1 MKDQKKTRSA
11 LKKGDSVIV
20 IAGGNKKKRPLK
32 GQVAKIVGFSAGG
45 ERVLLDG
52 LNLFVRHQKA
62 SGPDKPAGK
71 TTKAQGVHISNVMYY
86 VEKSKTAVRLCHKVL
101 GDGKKV
107 RGYKDPESGE
117 FVQI

>member
-1 MKDQKKTRSA
+1 MKDQKKTKSA

-20 IAGGNKKKRPLK
+20 IAGGNKKKRAIK
-32 GQVAKIVGFSAGG
+32 GQVAKIVGFSSEG

-62 SGPDKPAGK
+62 SGPDKPGGK

-86 VEKSKTAVRLCHKVL
+86 VEKLKTAVRLCQKL
-101 GDGKKV
+101 SDGGRKV